1 MRLKSIKGI
10 LTLFGYYR
18 ALYSQRERK
27 TPTMKTTKKDDGMDV
42 YLEAVRKRRKLNNTN
57 RSSVKKRQRDLPL
70 IDANSPRGRFV
81 EFMQQDVHPSG
92 FELIPEGY
100 RGITYFMLFLFV
112 PKLIGMGFFFFY
124 MAEGDIE
131 LYRQVHTGGALLD
144 WVIGYEI
151 VAAVVLLYI
160 AKQLLGFMFAK

>member
-1 MRLKSIKGI
+1 MNRLFS
-10 LTLFGYYR
+10 Y
-18 ALYSQRERK
+18 
-27 TPTMKTTKKDDGMDV
+27 DDDDI
-42 YLEAVRKRRKLNNTN
+42 YLQTVRKRRGN
-57 RSSVKKRQRDLPL
+57 RTTARSRNQRPKH
-70 IDANSPRGRFV
+70 IPDADSPRGRFIA
-81 EFMQQDVHPSG
+81 FMQQDVHPSG

-124 MAEGDIE
+124 MAGGDIE